1 MTTTLRLK
9 KNTSVHPWIFFDQIS
24 NPSALVTALP
34 TDIAHVHDAKN
45 NFLGSAFLDIES
57 KLCARIF
64 SHKRYENVD
73 VNFYKEFLI
82 SAENKRKAKSLG
94 NFYRLV
100 NYEGDNLGGLAI
112 DRFNDVFVVIT
123 TIPVHK
129 IMIATIVEALKEIFS
144 VSAVIH
150 KYGKSS
156 VMVFGAISAPLIVPE
171 KYANFE
177 TNLLSGQ
184 KGGYYFDQ
192 AHNHEIFASYA
203 RDKTVLDAY
212 CYIGGFG
219 LNALGNCAKHVT
231 FVDSSSSA
239 ITQLKQNLS
248 LNSFDKNSAE
258 ILEDD
263 LVKFLE
269 STEKTFDLIVLDP
282 PPLIKEKSAKPK
294 ALKAYEKIMRLGLSR
309 LNKNGILL
317 FSSCSHHMK
326 MSDLKNIA
334 SNAAKFLGVKLR
346 VALETSH
353 NFDHPIS
360 TKIPETRYLNT
371 IIFELEE

>member
-9 KNTSVHPWIFFDQIS
+9 KQTPDHPWIFFDQLS

-34 TDIAHVHDAKN
+34 TDIAHVYDAKN

-64 SHKRYENVD
+64 SHKRYENID
-73 VNFYKEFLI
+73 VNFYKEFFT
-82 SAENKRKAKSLG
+82 SADKKRSTKSSG
-94 NFYRLV
+94 SFYRLV

-112 DRFNDVFVVIT
+112 DRFNDIFVVTT
-123 TIPVHK
+123 TIPVHE

-144 VSAVIH
+144 ISAVIH
-150 KYGKSS
+150 KCGKNLE
-156 VMVFGAISAPLIVPE
+156 VFFGAISAPVIVPE

-203 RDKTVLDAY
+203 QNKTVLDAY

-219 LNALGNCAKHVT
+219 LNALGNGAKHVT
-231 FVDSSSSA
+231 FVDSSSTA
-239 ITQLKQNLS
+239 IAQLKQNLS
-248 LNSFDKNSAE
+248 LNSFDKNAAE

-263 LVKFLE
+263 VVKFLE
-269 STEKTFDLIVLDP
+269 STEKTFDMIALDP
-282 PPLIKEKSAKPK
+282 PPLIKDKSAKQK
-294 ALKAYEKIMRLGLSR
+294 ALKAYEKIMKLGLSR

-326 MSDLKNIA
+326 MSELKNIA
-334 SNAAKFLGVKLR
+334 SNAAKFLGVSLR
-346 VALETSH
+346 VAQETSH
-353 NFDHPIS
+353 NFDHPINS
-360 TKIPETRYLNT
+360 KIPETRYLNT
-371 IIFELEE
+371 MILELYD